1 MGIVA
6 DNLAQIQDEIATACT
21 RAGRSIDAVRLM
33 AVSKRQP
40 VERLREAIATGIRL
54 FGESRVQ
61 ETAEK
66 RSIFPADAEIHLIG
80 HLQRNK
86 SRDAARLY
94 DAVDSIDAE
103 RTARALN
110 DRLAEANEEGEH
122 SLPVMPILLEVNTSG
137 EESKQGVTTFDELEQ
152 LVDAILPLSRL
163 TIRGLMTIGPIST
176 DEKRLRRAF
185 ADLREYRDRLT
196 TTHPE
201 LDLPELSMGMSN
213 DFGYAIL
220 EGATTVRVGTS
231 IFGERAQ

>member
-40 VERLREAIATGIRL
+40 VERLREAIATGVRL

-110 DRLAEANEEGEH
+110 DRLAEANEEGER

-152 LVDAILPLSRL
+152 VVDAILPLSRL

-196 TTHPE
+196 ATHPG

-213 DFGYAIL
+213 DFAYAIL
-220 EGATTVRVGTS
+220 EGATTVRVGTA